1 MSEPFLPQEASGGLE
16 QPRLAPLAPGA
27 DPLPW
32 LKGLCGSQPEAIL
45 ECIFHGDPL
54 ELRDACPEVMRRM
67 GYMFDPTR
75 LMESALEE
83 LAFQASRA
91 EPGEILSAWVDS
103 CIQAACE
110 RLCERDAEDPLESL
124 HKEQDE
130 RYPAFIV
137 EWFNVRDIYAKQ
149 GSVLFNLLPRAT
161 RLAFYEVYAEGLP
174 VQEYLERTGE
184 TRAELRVHLEHA
196 LQSLGCLDPDGI
208 PSSPMN
214 NGTNEQD
221 RP

>member
-1 MSEPFLPQEASGGLE
+1 MSEPLSPQESPEDLQQR
-16 QPRLAPLAPGA
+16 QPTPLAPGA

-32 LKGLCGSQPEAIL
+32 LQGLSGQDPDGIL

-54 ELRDACPEVMRRM
+54 ELSSACPMVMRRM

-75 LMESALEE
+75 LLESALEE
-83 LAFQASRA
+83 VAFQASRA
-91 EPGEILSAWVDS
+91 APGEIQAGWVDA
-103 CIQAACE
+103 CVQAACD

-130 RYPAFIV
+130 RYPEFIV
-137 EWFNVRDIYAKQ
+137 ECFNVRDIYAKQ
-149 GSVLFNLLPRAT
+149 GSVLFNLLPLAT

-174 VQEYLERTGE
+174 VSQYLQNSGE
-184 TRAELRVHLEHA
+184 TREELRVHIKNA

-208 PSSPMN
+208 PSSPAK
-214 NGTNEQD
+214 NGTTEED